1 MVNREKTIEICEAMA
16 SHFAEKFN
24 YDKVMHAGHT
34 LGVWDREDMG
44 GLGSTVDKNGKV
56 TGRIHWKAGSMS
68 KILAKEY
75 GEEVL
80 QETYFYSSD
89 EDDSAEGF
97 TPKNYV
103 EMRYRFANPCVA
115 IHENGN
121 QYMGEIQFGPTYP
134 CDENGHFLR
143 DESGW
148 LLDADES
155 DYQMTDLII
164 FREKGLAWANMLLDE
179 WKRRVKEAETA
190 KIEEKIARGQR

>member
-24 YDKVMHAGHT
+24 YDKVMYAGHT
-34 LGVWDREDMG
+34 LGVWDREDLG

-143 DESGW
+143 NESGW

>member
-1 MVNREKTIEICEAMA
+1 MVNRKKTIEICEAMA

-24 YDKVMHAGHT
+24 YDKVMYAGHT
-34 LGVWDREDMG
+34 LGVWDREDLG

-143 DESGW
+143 NESGW